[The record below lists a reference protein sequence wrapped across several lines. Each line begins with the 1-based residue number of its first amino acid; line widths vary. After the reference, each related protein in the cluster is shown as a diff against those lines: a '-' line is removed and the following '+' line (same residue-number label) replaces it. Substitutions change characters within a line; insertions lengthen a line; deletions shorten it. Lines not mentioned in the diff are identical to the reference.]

1 MKSMRQSAGFV
12 ILLILTAAAG
22 CAKPPSDAIEAAEQ
36 AVKNAREKGA
46 NVYVP
51 EEYAKLEGKL
61 TALKQELAEQEGKF
75 APFQDY
81 GKVEELATSTAQEA
95 AMVAS
100 AASQKKEEAKAAALQ
115 AQQVAQEAVTSVH
128 DLLAR
133 APVGK
138 DRAAIESIKSDI
150 EALTAALTQIQ
161 GSIDREDYQA
171 AQAQAKA
178 IDEKSRAIS
187 AEIQDAMAKVKAGK
201 RSLK

>member
-12 ILLILTAAAG
+12 ILLILTAAG